1 MRSCTR
7 PEPFGGRQGNTRQRW
22 RFNLVLVD
30 THRAEG
36 VHQPPFV
43 LAVGSNRTATG
54 KTEPFTIS
62 HAKFILLSRRFDGL
76 SKYGA

>member
-1 MRSCTR
+1 MRSCNQ
-7 PEPFGGRQGNTRQRW
+7 PEPFGGREGNTRQRW

-36 VHQPPFV
+36 VHQPLFV
-43 LAVGSNRTATG
+43 SNSRLQQNRYPQ
-54 KTEPFTIS
+54 TEPFTIS